1 MANLPNII
9 TSVIFDGVSFA
20 IILFIISVGLSITM
34 GLMGFVNL
42 AHGAFAMIGG
52 YLAASAV
59 NKLGVPFLAAI
70 PLAAVAV
77 GLISLPFERYLYRN
91 LHRASLLD
99 QATFTIGLVF
109 IAVAVVTIVWGP
121 LTVQLQVPDYLSGQ
135 IDLGFRTFP
144 AYRTFLNVVGFVII
158 IGLWYGLE
166 NTRIGAMIRA
176 AVDDRIMAE
185 SLGIRVERLFTFTFA
200 FGSGLAALG
209 GALGIK
215 VFGLTPTFA
224 LEYLIYFLVVVAV
237 GGLGSIRGAFFA
249 SLLLGIADNA
259 GKYFFPKLG
268 AFFFF
273 ALTIIILLRWPNG
286 LMGRR

>member
-42 AHGAFAMIGG
+42 AHGAFAMVGG
-52 YLAASAV
+52 YFAATAV
-59 NKLGVPFLAAI
+59 NKFGVPFLAAI
-70 PLAAVAV
+70 PLAAIAV

-135 IDLGFRTFP
+135 IDVGFRTFP

-176 AVDDRIMAE
+176 AVDDRVMAE

-215 VFGLTPTFA
+215 IFGLTPTFA
-224 LEYLIYFLVVVAV
+224 LEYLIYFLVIVAV

-273 ALTIIILLRWPNG
+273 ALTIVILLRWPNG
-286 LMGRR
+286 LLGRR

>member
-144 AYRTFLNVVGFVII
+144 AYRTFLNVIGFVII